1 MHSNPLETVMSV
13 DFKAKQLE
21 FAAYIRDPEN
31 NPPPADVQPQR
42 MAMYR
47 ELFFNNIDSFLSAN
61 FPVLRTLLN
70 SKQWFELGQ
79 DFFAKHASQ
88 SPHFSEI
95 PEEFLDYLQNER
107 DSADDFPFMLELA
120 HYEWVEM
127 ALSIS
132 KETVPAN
139 PPNSDNLSYQRIR
152 LSPLA
157 WPLAYQYPVHKIS
170 PAFLPVTAPDLATF
184 LIVYRDL
191 HDEVN
196 FIEITP
202 LTYRLLEIIQEH
214 EEMPTMD
221 CLKQVAEESNH
232 PNPEMIMTGGQAI
245 LKELVEKTVI
255 TLVDLGRP
263 E

>member
-1 MHSNPLETVMSV
+1 MNV

-31 NPPPADVQPQR
+31 NPPPADVLPQR

-61 FPVLRTLLN
+61 FPVLRAILN
-70 SKQWFELGQ
+70 DRQWFELGQ

-107 DSADDFPFMLELA
+107 DSSADFPFMLELA

-132 KETVPAN
+132 KETVPVVN
-139 PPNSDNLSYQRIR
+139 RQKLDDLYNQSTR

-157 WPLAYQYPVHKIS
+157 WPLAYQYPVQKIS
-170 PAFLPVTAPDLATF
+170 PAFLPETAPEQATF
-184 LIVYRDL
+184 LIVYRNPD
-191 HDEVN
+191 DEVN

-202 LTYRLLEIIQEH
+202 MTYRLLQIIQEH
-214 EEMPTMD
+214 EGMLTAD

-232 PNPEMIMTGGQAI
+232 PNPEMIIAGGLQI
-245 LKELVEKTVI
+245 LKELAEKTVI
-255 TLVDLGRP
+255 TLA
-263 E
+263 

>member
-1 MHSNPLETVMSV
+1 MSI

-31 NPPPADVQPQR
+31 NPPPADVKPQR

-47 ELFFNNIDSFLSAN
+47 ELFFNNIDSFLSVN

-70 SKQWFELGQ
+70 DRQWLALGQ

-107 DSADDFPFMLELA
+107 DSSEDFPFMLELA

-127 ALSIS
+127 ALSIA
-132 KETVPAN
+132 KDTVPDKLKN
-139 PPNSDNLSYQRIR
+139 PENLLDQHVR

-170 PAFLPVTAPDLATF
+170 PHFLPEAEPEVATF
-184 LIVYRDL
+184 LVVYRNSE
-191 HDEVN
+191 DEVN

-202 LTYRLLEIIQEH
+202 ITYRLLQIIQEH
-214 EEMPTMD
+214 EGGAKVAD
-221 CLKQVAEESNH
+221 CLKQVAEETKH
-232 PNPEMIMTGGQAI
+232 PNPDVIIKGGLQI
-245 LKELVEKTVI
+245 LRELAEKTVI
-255 TLVDLGRP
+255 TVVL
-263 E
+263 

>member
-1 MHSNPLETVMSV
+1 MSV

-31 NPPPADVQPQR
+31 NPVPADVKPQR

-61 FPVLRTLLN
+61 FPVLRAILN
-70 SKQWFELGQ
+70 DRQWFELGQ
-79 DFFAKHASQ
+79 DFFARHVSL

-107 DSADDFPFMLELA
+107 DSSADFPFMLELA

-127 ALSIS
+127 ALSIAREVS
-132 KETVPAN
+132 PAKPQALDSLVN
-139 PPNSDNLSYQRIR
+139 RRIR

-157 WPLAYQYPVHKIS
+157 WPLVYQYPVHKIS
-170 PAFLPVTAPDLATF
+170 PAFLPETAPEQATF
-184 LIVYRDL
+184 LTVYRGPD
-191 HDEVN
+191 DEVN

-202 LTYRLLEIIQEH
+202 ITYRLLQIIQEH
-214 EEMPTMD
+214 EGMLTAD
-221 CLKQVAEESNH
+221 CLKQVADESQH
-232 PNPEMIMTGGQAI
+232 PNPEIIMAGGLQI
-245 LKELVEKTVI
+245 LKELAEKAVVI
-255 TLVDLGRP
+255 S
-263 E
+263 

>member
-1 MHSNPLETVMSV
+1 MKV
-13 DFKAKQLE
+13 DFKAKQHE

-61 FPVLRTLLN
+61 FPVIRTLLN
-70 SKQWFELGQ
+70 DRQWLELGQ

-95 PEEFLDYLQNER
+95 PEEFLDYLQNQR
-107 DSADDFPFMLELA
+107 DNSADFPFMLELA

-127 ALSIS
+127 ALSIA
-132 KETVPAN
+132 KESVPVN
-139 PPNSDNLSYQRIR
+139 HQNMDDLQNQRIR

-157 WPLAYQYPVHKIS
+157 WPLVYQYPVHKIS
-170 PAFLPVTAPDLATF
+170 PDFLPETAPEQATF
-184 LIVYRDL
+184 LIVYRNRD
-191 HDEVN
+191 DEVN

-202 LTYRLLEIIQEH
+202 ITYRLLEIIQEQ
-214 EEMPTMD
+214 EGILTTD
-221 CLKQVAEESNH
+221 CLKQVAEESKH
-232 PNPEMIMTGGQAI
+232 PNPDMIMAGGLQI
-245 LKELVEKTVI
+245 LKGLAEKTVI
-255 TLVDLGRP
+255 VSL
-263 E
+263 

>member
-1 MHSNPLETVMSV
+1 MLNNLLEADMKV

-31 NPPPADVQPQR
+31 NPPPADVEPQR

-70 SKQWFELGQ
+70 DRQWFELGQ
-79 DFFAKHASQ
+79 DFFAKHVSQ

-107 DSADDFPFMLELA
+107 DSSADFPFMLELA

-127 ALSIS
+127 VLSIA
-132 KETVPAN
+132 KETVHEN
-139 PPNSDNLSYQRIR
+139 QQNLDDLLNLRIQ

-157 WPLAYQYPVHKIS
+157 WPLVYQYPVQQIS
-170 PAFLPVTAPDLATF
+170 PAYLPETPPEQATF
-184 LIVYRDL
+184 LVVYRNPD
-191 HDEVN
+191 DEVN
-196 FIEITP
+196 FSVITP
-202 LTYRLLEIIQEH
+202 ITYRLLQIIQEQGQVL
-214 EEMPTMD
+214 TAD
-221 CLKQVAEESNH
+221 CLKQIAEESNH
-232 PNPEMIMTGGQAI
+232 PNPEMIVAGGLQI
-245 LKELVEKTVI
+245 LKELAEKTVV
-255 TLVDLGRP
+255 TVG
-263 E
+263 

>member
-1 MHSNPLETVMSV
+1 MRV

-21 FAAYIRDPEN
+21 FAAYIKDPESN
-31 NPPPADVQPQR
+31 SPPADVNQQR

-61 FPVLRTLLN
+61 FPVLRAILN
-70 SKQWFELGQ
+70 DRQWFELGQ

-88 SPHFSEI
+88 SPHFSKI

-107 DSADDFPFMLELA
+107 DSSGDFPFMLELA

-127 ALSIS
+127 ALSIA

-139 PPNSDNLSYQRIR
+139 HQSLDNLPYQRIG

-157 WPLAYQYPVHKIS
+157 WPLAYQYPVQQIS
-170 PAFLPVTAPDLATF
+170 PDFLPKTAPEQATF
-184 LIVYRDL
+184 LIVYRNLD
-191 HDEVN
+191 DEVN

-202 LTYRLLEIIQEH
+202 ITYRLLEIIQER
-214 EEMPTMD
+214 EEVLVED
-221 CLKQVAEESNH
+221 CLKQVAEESKH
-232 PNPEMIMTGGQAI
+232 PNPEMIMAGGLQI
-245 LKELVEKTVI
+245 LKELAEKTVI
-255 TLVDLGRP
+255 MVVLN
-263 E
+263 